1 MFSSLSKAGRTFGAA
16 GRTSG
21 PGRLTARRSSR
32 SARGI
37 SRLLASALAL
47 VVAGALTAGIPD
59 AVAPAQADHAG
70 NAPGP
75 VNADSTFG
83 WGFEAI
89 DYKFIGGLAS
99 YWKVRGPGVVRNQH
113 GMLTL
118 NTAKRGTVSAT
129 LDRKGHRTGRWEIRL
144 RARRYELK
152 HTNYRV
158 VTELI
163 PAVGRPYHCGGRNIA
178 LENFK
183 FGSGWND
190 FYIRNDGLKFTA
202 NKRGVWAKER
212 WHTFAVEVTRKR
224 ISWFVDS
231 HVIRTERR
239 AKALSGV
246 PMTVRFTMQG
256 VKGKRMNRSR
266 MQMDWL
272 RYWNL
277 KSPNKKSTK
286 APRPEKGTFADA
298 C

>member
-1 MFSSLSKAGRTFGAA
+1 MISPRLRTLLPVLVATAGLTASSLAA
-16 GRTSG
+16 PTY
-21 PGRLTARRSSR
+21 
-32 SARGI
+32 
-37 SRLLASALAL
+37 
-47 VVAGALTAGIPD
+47 
-59 AVAPAQADHAG
+59 ADHAKP
-70 NAPGP
+70 PGP
-75 VNADSTFG
+75 VHAGNTFG
-83 WGFEAI
+83 WYSAGRPI
-89 DYKFIGGLAS
+89 DYTFVGPKAK
-99 YWKVRGPGVVRNQH
+99 YWKVAGPGIVRNQH